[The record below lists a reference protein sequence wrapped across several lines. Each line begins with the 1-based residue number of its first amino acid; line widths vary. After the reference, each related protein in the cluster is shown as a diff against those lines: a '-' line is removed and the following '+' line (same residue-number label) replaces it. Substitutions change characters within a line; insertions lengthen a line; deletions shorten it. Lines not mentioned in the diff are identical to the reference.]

1 MPSSRNFL
9 REPSLGKALSGCDDT
24 MTRIDLIGRILVAA
38 QFALIGWLIWPLTP
52 QAWSPPALALL
63 ACSASLG
70 LWTMFHNRP
79 GNFNIR
85 PEPKARGRLVT
96 GGPYRYMRNPMYSA
110 LLLFAAA
117 EVVAYGDIWKI
128 ACWLILA
135 LVLLAK
141 VILEERALRAQFPG
155 YAAYAKRVR
164 RFIPG
169 VF

>member
-1 MPSSRNFL
+1 MSRF
-9 REPSLGKALSGCDDT
+9 AVA
-24 MTRIDLIGRILVAA
+24 GRILVAV

-52 QAWSPPALALL
+52 QVWSPSAQVLL
-63 ACSASLG
+63 ACAVALG
-70 LWTMFHNRP
+70 LWTLFHNRL

-85 PEPKARGRLVT
+85 PEPKARGKLVT

-110 LLLFAAA
+110 VLLFAAA
-117 EVVAYGDIWKI
+117 EVVAYSDPWKI
-128 ACWLILA
+128 VCWFVLA

-141 VILEERALRAQFPG
+141 ALLEERYLSALFPG
-155 YAAYAKRVR
+155 YRAYAKRVR

>member
-1 MPSSRNFL
+1 MPRV
-9 REPSLGKALSGCDDT
+9 AVA
-24 MTRIDLIGRILVAA
+24 GRLLVAV
-38 QFALIGWLIWPLTP
+38 QFALIGWLIWPLTA
-52 QAWSPPALALL
+52 QAWSLPALALL
-63 ACSASLG
+63 GCAVVLAV
-70 LWTMFHNRP
+70 WTLAHNRP

-85 PEPKARGRLVT
+85 PEPKASGRLVT

-110 LLLFAAA
+110 VLLFAAA
-117 EVVAYGDIWKI
+117 EVVAYADMWKI
-128 ACWLILA
+128 ACWLLLA

-141 VILEERALRAQFPG
+141 VMLEERALRALFPG

>member
-1 MPSSRNFL
+1 
-9 REPSLGKALSGCDDT
+9 
-24 MTRIDLIGRILVAA
+24 MTRPDLLGRLLVAA
-38 QFALIGWLIWPLTP
+38 QFALIAWLIWPLTP
-52 QAWSPPALALL
+52 LRWSPVALL
-63 ACSASLG
+63 LAAGAAGLG
-70 LWTMFHNRP
+70 LWTIFHNRP

-85 PEPKARGRLVT
+85 PEPKASGRLVT
-96 GGPYRYMRNPMYSA
+96 SGPYRFVRNPMYSA

-117 EVVAYGDIWKI
+117 AVVAYSDAWKI
-128 ACWLILA
+128 LCWLALA

-141 VILEERALRAQFPG
+141 AMLEELGLRARYPG